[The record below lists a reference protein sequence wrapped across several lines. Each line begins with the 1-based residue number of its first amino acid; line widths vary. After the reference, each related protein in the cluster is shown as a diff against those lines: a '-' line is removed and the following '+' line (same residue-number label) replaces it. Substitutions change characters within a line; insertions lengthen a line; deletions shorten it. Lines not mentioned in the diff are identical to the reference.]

1 MALQPFPAITLPI
14 LYGTLCRRKCDLCG
28 KAAQYIWLPSC
39 TRACLQC
46 PSKHPEYDSPGLSPL
61 EEEAMVEVYGL
72 DELTLRRVPCWQFPP
87 ITFIQGTQR
96 IQVKDWHTLYDSEA
110 VQAWCLKSTS
120 HPVMQGE
127 RPIMEQKAR
136 ESGSFRRTIR
146 RANALEVSPQTF
158 VAAQPPDDLYTM
170 ATVIARWLIPNEA
183 PTMGLYCATCQFTEE
198 QYRMYTSDSLKTHL
212 SGCRVQ
218 PHDIRALRAR
228 AYYKELF
235 LQLSKE
241 IGKSQSTV
249 QKFCPSRLYQRSI

>member
-1 MALQPFPAITLPI
+1 MLAISSDHLHSGNAAHSSQG
-14 LYGTLCRRKCDLCG
+14 LVHSVRFRGCASMVSQEHQSSCNARR
-28 KAAQYIWLPSC
+28 S
-39 TRACLQC
+39 
-46 PSKHPEYDSPGLSPL
+46 
-61 EEEAMVEVYGL
+61 
-72 DELTLRRVPCWQFPP
+72 
-87 ITFIQGTQR
+87 
-96 IQVKDWHTLYDSEA
+96 
-110 VQAWCLKSTS
+110 
-120 HPVMQGE
+120 
-127 RPIMEQKAR
+127 PIMEQKAR
-136 ESGSFRRTIR
+136 ESGSFWGTIR

-212 SGCRVQ
+212 CGCRVQ